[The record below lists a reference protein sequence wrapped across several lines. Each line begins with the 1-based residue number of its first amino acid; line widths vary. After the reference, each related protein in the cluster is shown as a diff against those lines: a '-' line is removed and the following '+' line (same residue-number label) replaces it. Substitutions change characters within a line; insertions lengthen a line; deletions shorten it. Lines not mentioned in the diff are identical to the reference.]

1 MKKMKITV
9 TTNKN
14 AKKEKM
20 KFSKKIII
28 LMFTTMILFTIT
40 MIVTFWEFQSV
51 PDALIE
57 PFFAFFGVEGGA
69 LGVIKV
75 SETIAEK
82 FELKGKKNK

>member
-1 MKKMKITV
+1 M
-9 TTNKN
+9 
-14 AKKEKM
+14 AKKKTKEPM

-28 LMFTTMILFTIT
+28 LMFATMILFTTT
-40 MIVTFWEFQSV
+40 MIVTFWKYEAV

-75 SETIAEK
+75 SENIAEK
-82 FELKGKKNK
+82 FEFKRGKKK